1 MRTRIAGAITVCL
14 SSDPPRSTLS
24 RARTVACLGQALP
37 PGNSPSGPLAI
48 ANRFALSSYASRVGG
63 LQLYLCLCLWEG
75 LRRGTRLWVTSCG
88 LRVRSQLRITGTL
101 GQTLTDEKASPVQRL
116 GT

>member
-63 LQLYLCLCLWEG
+63 LQLVLVLMG
-75 LRRGTRLWVTSCG
+75 GPSSG
-88 LRVRSQLRITGTL
+88 DSFMGN
-101 GQTLTDEKASPVQRL
+101 
-116 GT
+116 

>member
-24 RARTVACLGQALP
+24 RARTVACLGQAVP
-37 PGNSPSGPLAI
+37 PGNSPSRALAI

-63 LQLYLCLCLWEG
+63 LQLYLCLWEG

-88 LRVRSQLRITGTL
+88 LRVRSQLRVTGTL

>member
-1 MRTRIAGAITVCL
+1 MRTWIAGAITVCL

-24 RARTVACLGQALP
+24 RARTVACLGQAVP

-48 ANRFALSSYASRVGG
+48 ANRFALSYASRVGG
-63 LQLYLCLCLWEG
+63 LQLYLCLWEG

-88 LRVRSQLRITGTL
+88 LRVRSQLRVTGPL

>member
-24 RARTVACLGQALP
+24 RARTVACLGQAVP

-48 ANRFALSSYASRVGG
+48 ANRFALPYASRVGG
-63 LQLYLCLCLWEG
+63 LQLYLCLWEG

-88 LRVRSQLRITGTL
+88 LRVRSQLRVTGPL

>member
-24 RARTVACLGQALP
+24 RARTVVCLGQAVP

-48 ANRFALSSYASRVGG
+48 ANRFALSYASRVGG
-63 LQLYLCLCLWEG
+63 SGFSRGPCVGESGDGLQGKTE
-75 LRRGTRLWVTSCG
+75 TR
-88 LRVRSQLRITGTL
+88 
-101 GQTLTDEKASPVQRL
+101 
-116 GT
+116 

>member
-24 RARTVACLGQALP
+24 RARTVAACLGQAVP
-37 PGNSPSGPLAI
+37 PGNSPSGALAI

-63 LQLYLCLCLWEG
+63 LQLYLCLWEG
-75 LRRGTRLWVTSCG
+75 LRRGTRLWVTRNG
-88 LRVRSQLRITGTL
+88 LNKWHSRPAFVST
-101 GQTLTDEKASPVQRL
+101 
-116 GT
+116 

>member
-24 RARTVACLGQALP
+24 RARTVACLGQAVH
-37 PGNSPSGPLAI
+37 PGNSPSGALAI

-63 LQLYLCLCLWEG
+63 LQLYLCLWEG

-88 LRVRSQLRITGTL
+88 LRVRSQLRVTGTL

>member
-24 RARTVACLGQALP
+24 RARTVACLGQAVP
-37 PGNSPSGPLAI
+37 PGNSPSGALAI

-63 LQLYLCLCLWEG
+63 LQLYLCLWEG
-75 LRRGTRLWVTSCG
+75 LRRGTRLWVTSWG
-88 LRVRSQLRITGTL
+88 LRVRSQLRVTGTL

>member
-48 ANRFALSSYASRVGG
+48 ANRFALPYASRVGG
-63 LQLYLCLCLWEG
+63 LQLYLCLWEG

-88 LRVRSQLRITGTL
+88 LRVRSQLRVTGTL

>member
-48 ANRFALSSYASRVGG
+48 ANRFALPYASRVGG
-63 LQLYLCLCLWEG
+63 LQLYLCLCLW
-75 LRRGTRLWVTSCG
+75 VTSCG
-88 LRVRSQLRITGTL
+88 LRVRSQLRVTGTL

>member
-24 RARTVACLGQALP
+24 RARTVACLGQAVP

-48 ANRFALSSYASRVGG
+48 ANRFALPYASRVGG
-63 LQLYLCLCLWEG
+63 LQLYLCLWEG

-88 LRVRSQLRITGTL
+88 LRVRSQLRVTGTL

>member
-14 SSDPPRSTLS
+14 SSDLPRSTLS

-48 ANRFALSSYASRVGG
+48 ANRFALPYASRVGG

-88 LRVRSQLRITGTL
+88 LRVRSQLRVTGTL